1 MLEDKTRY
9 GGYDGQGRGMPQ
21 WEIRHFP
28 RRRLL
33 SKGLKMRTQTAGE
46 VGTEAGED
54 GAQLESSG
62 ISEEA
67 NGWSRQS
74 TGERGRTEE
83 AGGRPG
89 GHRSPLQA
97 HRPLLW
103 ARWEP
108 PRGWKQRSAMTLLA
122 KGRADCRSR
131 IGYRRREGQR
141 IQGLARQAPEGQPS
155 LTTALDAI
163 EWCNF
168 RLFAFN
174 LNF

>member
-1 MLEDKTRY
+1 MGNTAFPEKTTSEQRLENEDTDSWRSRHR
-9 GGYDGQGRGMPQ
+9 GGGR
-21 WEIRHFP
+21 W
-28 RRRLL
+28 
-33 SKGLKMRTQTAGE
+33 
-46 VGTEAGED
+46 
-54 GAQLESSG
+54 AQLESSG

-155 LTTALDAI
+155 LTTALDAT